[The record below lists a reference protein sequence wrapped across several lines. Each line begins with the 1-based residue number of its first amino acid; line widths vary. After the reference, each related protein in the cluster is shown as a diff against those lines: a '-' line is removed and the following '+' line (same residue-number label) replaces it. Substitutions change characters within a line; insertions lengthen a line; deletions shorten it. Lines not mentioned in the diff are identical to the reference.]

1 MGQQIIVKLLS
12 FRFNENPFSSS
23 WVVVCRQTDGQRTD
37 RQTGIVKLIGTSLQL
52 FVLYMP
58 KVIWFWN

>member
-37 RQTGIVKLIGTSLQL
+37 RQTGI
-52 FVLYMP
+52 
-58 KVIWFWN
+58 